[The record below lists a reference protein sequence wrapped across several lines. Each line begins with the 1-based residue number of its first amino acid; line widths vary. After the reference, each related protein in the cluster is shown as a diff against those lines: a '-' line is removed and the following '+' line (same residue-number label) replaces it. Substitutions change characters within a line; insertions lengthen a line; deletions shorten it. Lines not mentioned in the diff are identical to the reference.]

1 VSWKGTAS
9 YAERVKLI
17 VIGCGRVGS
26 TIAKRFAAE
35 GWDVTAV
42 DEKETALARLGED
55 WTGGFIVGH
64 GMDAAVLRE
73 AGIEDADSVVVATDG
88 DNTNLVIGQVAQKRF
103 GIECTVVRI
112 LDPAR
117 ADFYRERGIR
127 TICPTQVAIEALTD
141 AVRTCAVPPEREEV
155 RA

>member
-1 VSWKGTAS
+1 
-9 YAERVKLI
+9 VKLI

-26 TIAKRFAAE
+26 TVAKRFASE
-35 GWDVTAV
+35 GWDVTAI
-42 DEKETALARLGED
+42 DEKESALARLGED

-64 GMDAAVLRE
+64 GMDSAVLRE
-73 AGIEDADSVVVATDG
+73 AGIEEADSVVVATDG

-117 ADFYRERGIR
+117 ADFYRERGLR
-127 TICPTQVAIEALTD
+127 TICPTSTAINALSD
-141 AVRTCAVPPEREEV
+141 AVRTCVIPQREEANV
-155 RA
+155 